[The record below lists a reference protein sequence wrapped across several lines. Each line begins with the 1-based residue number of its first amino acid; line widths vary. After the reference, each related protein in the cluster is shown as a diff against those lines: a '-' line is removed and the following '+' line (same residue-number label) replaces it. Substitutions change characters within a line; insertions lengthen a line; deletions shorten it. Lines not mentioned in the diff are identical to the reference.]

1 MNDLVP
7 VERIEKSILLL
18 RGQKIMLD
26 ATLADLYG
34 VTTKRLNE
42 QVKRNRNRFP
52 EDFMFQLSF
61 QEAAVLRAHI
71 ATSTS
76 GHGGRRTLP
85 NVFTEHGVIMAAT
98 VLNSPRAIEVSLLVV
113 RAFVR
118 LRQFL
123 ASHKELASKLAE
135 LERRLGTHD
144 KAIRSLIEKIHQ
156 LMAPVPPPPKTRPMG
171 FVMPRPP
178 KP

>member
-61 QEAAVLRAHI
+61 QEAAVLRSHI

-135 LERRLGTHD
+135 LERRLGTPASTENPSDGLRHASASQAVTSSSIILPYQPED
-144 KAIRSLIEKIHQ
+144 WSAS
-156 LMAPVPPPPKTRPMG
+156 G
-171 FVMPRPP
+171 
-178 KP
+178 